1 MAAAQETE
9 QTIVD
14 QMCHPCLHKGVNQA
28 AEYFCVVC
36 REFQCKDCS
45 SVHDTHIY
53 MKKHK
58 LVSVSEGHILVS
70 STDSDD
76 VNKIT
81 FMCTIHNKQFEFYCK
96 KDDALL
102 CSKCAITRHKK
113 CKSIADIESMNG
125 RGGCAKLKNE
135 LVGAI
140 DTTTQDAELLDD
152 AEECFAAD
160 IRSLP
165 DKLNVMKSQ
174 LVKIFDDFAD
184 AVKKDA
190 TVCKDNTKAD
200 LAKKKAKCD
209 ANMKAMKKKM
219 ATIDSMMS
227 TGKPAEQF
235 ITERNMLDDIK
246 QTVKDTNSLHRDIS
260 STEFCCTFAEHLKKL
275 KSDMLSAIDSEDFH
289 IKFRM
294 RSASSITFQRSIDLR
309 QEWDEEKEPIYSGL
323 DFLPDSRLVAIDH
336 WNHKCLIYDVNLKLK
351 NSYKLP
357 YNNPYC
363 IAAISDDEVVVTS
376 GGYCRLDFLNVSK
389 TNEIT
394 MKRTCKINAKYISI
408 SMMDDEK
415 CVVSTY
421 DNDKHLRIVSMTGVE
436 GDFNVQFPSKRYKP
450 GTNFCTYIR
459 GRNKVVNCDS
469 DEDKIYIYD
478 IESGENVV
486 VKDNLIK
493 SPRGVAVGPYDH
505 LFVCSADT
513 HSLVEMTPGGRVLSS
528 HQLDIKYPLSVA
540 ISKDKKLL
548 AVSNVPIGT
557 RKLSLYKI
565 T

>member
-1 MAAAQETE
+1 MAEAQTTE
-9 QTIVD
+9 ETIVD
-14 QMCHPCLHKGVNQA
+14 QMCQPCSHKGFNQA
-28 AEYFCVVC
+28 AEIFCIVC
-36 REFQCKDCS
+36 MEFQCKDCS
-45 SVHDTHIY
+45 SVHDTHTY

-58 LVSVSEGHILVS
+58 LVSVSEGQIHVS

-76 VNKIT
+76 VNVIT
-81 FMCTIHNKQFEFYCK
+81 FMCTIHNKQFEFYCQQ
-96 KDDALL
+96 DDALL
-102 CSKCAITRHKK
+102 CSKCAITSHRK
-113 CKSIADIESMNG
+113 CENIADIVSMDG
-125 RGGCAKLKNE
+125 SGGCATLKNE

-140 DTTTQDAELLDD
+140 DTTKQDTELLDD
-152 AEECFAAD
+152 AEERFAAD

-174 LVKIFDDFAD
+174 VIKIFDDFVD

-190 TVCKDNTKAD
+190 SVYKFNTKAD

-209 ANMKAMKKKM
+209 ANMKAIKKTM
-219 ATIDSMMS
+219 ATIDSIMS
-227 TGKPAEQF
+227 RGTPAEQF
-235 ITERNMLDDIK
+235 ITERKMLDDIQ

-260 STEFCCTFAEHLKKL
+260 CTEFCCTFVEHLKKL

-289 IKFRM
+289 VKFRM
-294 RSASSITFQRSIDLR
+294 RSASSIKLQRSIDLK
-309 QEWDEEKEPIYSGL
+309 QERDEEEKPIYSGL

-336 WNHKCLIYDVNLKLK
+336 SNHKCLIYDGNLKLK
-351 NSYKLP
+351 NSYKFP
-357 YNNPYC
+357 YKYPAC
-363 IAAISDDEVVVTS
+363 VAVVSDDEVVVTS
-376 GGYCRLDFLNVSK
+376 GGNYRLNYVNVSK
-389 TNEIT
+389 TNEIK
-394 MKRTCKINAKYISI
+394 MKRTYKMNAKYISI

-436 GDFNVQFPSKRYKP
+436 DYFNIQFPSKRYKP

-459 GRNKVVNCDS
+459 GRNKVVNCDR
-469 DEDKIYIYD
+469 DEDKIYIYG
-478 IESGENVV
+478 IESGESIV

-548 AVSNVPIGT
+548 AVSNGPIGT